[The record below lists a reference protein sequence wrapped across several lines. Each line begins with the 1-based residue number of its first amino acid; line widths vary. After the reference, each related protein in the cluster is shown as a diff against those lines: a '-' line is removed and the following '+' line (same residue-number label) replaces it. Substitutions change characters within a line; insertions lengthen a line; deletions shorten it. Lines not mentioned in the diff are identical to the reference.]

1 MFRITIKPLDW
12 AKAVYAVALL
22 AVFFLVS
29 LATAQAATVTLSWIA
44 SSGSVAGYNVYY
56 GTASGSYGPAQPA
69 ASTTYTTPDLAA
81 GTYYFLV
88 KARDAAGNESGPSN
102 EVRSTTYTFTT
113 QPSGLNLSYNGVSQV
128 TPFTV
133 RAAVGSSQQ
142 ISAPTSQSNGTSNYT
157 FSAWSD
163 SGAAAH
169 AITIGASPQTIT
181 ANYTATTVPTPVV
194 SCAVSPPSPPSPP
207 SGTTATAFTYTGSS
221 SGGSVST
228 WSWNFHSSFTG
239 ARTGSTV
246 VGNYTIPSP
255 SPYTATVT
263 ATYSDG
269 SNRTATCP
277 SVTVTAAPP
286 VASFSASSRNGSAP
300 LAVTFTNASTG
311 TAPLTYAWTFGDDST
326 STAPSPSH
334 TYATAGTFNVNLT
347 VTDGNNRTAAA
358 QPVSITVTAANANNG
373 LVAAYNFQE
382 ATGSVVVDESGN
394 GNHGT
399 LSCNTAVNSACAAT
413 ARTTSGKSGKALS
426 FDGVDDWVTVNDSA
440 SLDLT
445 NGMTLE
451 AWVYPT
457 ATMSGW
463 QSVITKEQPG
473 GFGAV
478 YYLAANSDLNQPE
491 VAIYNT
497 GWRKLYG
504 GSAPSVN
511 QWTHL
516 AGTYDGAT
524 LRLYA
529 NGSLVSSQAQAGGIQ
544 VTNGV
549 LRIGGNNYWGEFFR
563 GRIDE
568 IRIYNRALSASDIQ
582 SDMSKSVVTKLLVGN
597 SSTTGSATDAISQNV
612 AEAFKKTASVS
623 GKVTSLRIYVNS
635 GSTSTRLVAGLYAD
649 NNGHPGAL
657 RAWGALNNPNTSAWN
672 TVPLT
677 TAYSVNKGETYWLA
691 ILSPSGILKFRDKVG
706 GAAEPSETS
715 AETNLTSL
723 PQTWTTGMT
732 GINEGPLAGYG
743 AGS

>member
-1 MFRITIKPLDW
+1 MFRNTIKPLAW
-12 AKAVYAVALL
+12 VKAVYSVALW
-22 AVFFLVS
+22 AVFLLVS
-29 LATAQAATVTLSWIA
+29 LATAQAATVTLSWTA

-81 GTYYFLV
+81 GTYYFVV
-88 KARDAAGNESGPSN
+88 KARDSAGNESGPSN
-102 EVRSTTYTFTT
+102 EVSSTTYTFTT
-113 QPSGLNLSYNGVSQV
+113 QPSGLNLSYNGVSRV

-133 RAAVGSSQQ
+133 RATVGSSQQ
-142 ISAPTSQSNGTSNYT
+142 ISAPTTQSSYN
-157 FSAWSD
+157 FSSWSD
-163 SGAAAH
+163 GGAATH
-169 AITIGASPQTIT
+169 TITIGGSPQTIT
-181 ANYTATTVPTPVV
+181 ANYGTTVPAPIPNFTASPTSATTSTPI
-194 SCAVSPPSPPSPP
+194 
-207 SGTTATAFTYTGSS
+207 TFTGNATGSVTS
-221 SGGSVST
+221 
-228 WSWNFHSSFTG
+228 WSWNFGDGTTSNTQNAVKTYSNP
-239 ARTGSTV
+239 ST
-246 VGNYTIPSP
+246 T
-255 SPYTATVT
+255 PYTVSLTATGPGGSNTVT
-263 ATYSDG
+263 
-269 SNRTATCP
+269 RTQYI
-277 SVTVTAAPP
+277 TVTAAAP
-286 VASFSASSRNGSAP
+286 VASFSATPTS
-300 LAVTFTNASTG
+300 G
-311 TAPLTYAWTFGDDST
+311 TAPLVVNFTDSSQGSITSRTWNFGDGTS
-326 STAPSPSH
+326 STAQDPAH
-334 TYATAGTFNVNLT
+334 TYANSGTYT
-347 VTDGNNRTAAA
+347 VTLTATGPGGSNTATRTNYVTVVAA
-358 QPVSITVTAANANNG
+358 SANNG

-382 ATGSVVVDESGN
+382 ATGAVVVDESGN

-399 LSCNTAVNSACAAT
+399 LSCNEYLNSACT
-413 ARTTSGKSGKALS
+413 GPTRTTSGKVGKALS
-426 FDGVDDWVTVNDSA
+426 FDGLDDWVTINDSA

-511 QWTHL
+511 QWTYL

-544 VTNGV
+544 VTNGA

-612 AEAFKKTASVS
+612 AQAFKKTASVT

-635 GSTSTRLVAGLYAD
+635 GSTSTRLVAGLYTD

-657 RAWGALNNPNTSAWN
+657 RAWGALNNPTASAWN

-677 TAYSVNKGETYWLA
+677 TAPSFTKDSTYWIA
-691 ILSPSGILKFRDKVG
+691 ILSPTGILQFRDKVG
-706 GAAEPSETS
+706 GAAQPSETS
-715 AETNLTSL
+715 FQTNLTSL
-723 PQTWTTGMT
+723 PDPWTTGT
-732 GINEGPLAGYG
+732 VLAEGPLAGYG
-743 AGS
+743 AGN